1 LDKTLVQWALDCV
14 PAADLRLWFECIV
27 RDVRE
32 YRAGFPDLVQFWP
45 QERQYRMI
53 EVKGPGDR
61 VQDNQRRLLEYCAS
75 HEIPVAV
82 CYVRWNA
89 ASL

>member
-1 LDKTLVQWALDCV
+1 
-14 PAADLRLWFECIV
+14 
-27 RDVRE
+27 
-32 YRAGFPDLVQFWP
+32 
-45 QERQYRMI
+45 MI

-89 ASL
+89 PPL